1 MALASAGTLG
11 HHYNCNGSR
20 IELGGELLHV
30 RHAHLRSTL
39 EPMLFAAGP
48 GDGLIGPAAR
58 NLEQRH
64 PDPLDFGR
72 KSGPGKNYPTGALS
86 GWTADVVTEGGI
98 MSSGIFEAVSWQFLR
113 QAIYASVV

>member
-1 MALASAGTLG
+1 MELKQRPCSEFDEPSLSMALASAGTLG

-72 KSGPGKNYPTGALS
+72 KSGPGKNYVCFLTRSVP
-86 GWTADVVTEGGI
+86 VEG
-98 MSSGIFEAVSWQFLR
+98 
-113 QAIYASVV
+113 